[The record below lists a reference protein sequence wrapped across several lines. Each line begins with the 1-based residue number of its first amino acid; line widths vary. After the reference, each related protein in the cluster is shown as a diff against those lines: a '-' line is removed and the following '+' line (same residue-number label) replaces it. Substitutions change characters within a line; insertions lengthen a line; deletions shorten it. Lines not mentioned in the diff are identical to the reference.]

1 VSALVRD
8 GAEQFRVSFAALAQ
22 KVAKDVVKQQPR
34 GAAVQVDPY
43 LIARA
48 VAEVMAACTFRSAK
62 GKRLLWNEYRVILAR
77 ADFALVHALQGPLE
91 RDLGEALASEATA
104 SGAELVGE
112 LRVSVVYDEA
122 DELRA
127 GEAVVRVG
135 FVTTAQLPAV
145 EAGEL
150 TVRFDAGQLGGL
162 MKAVGSVETVIV
174 QDPGAAPRAYRLR
187 WPHGEAAL
195 ALGATFVVGRPHPGA
210 PPGFIS
216 LTGAGAKINK
226 QQLWLAPVASGGVRI
241 GRLAAANPVHVGGE
255 ALGPGEERTVTAP
268 AEIALSR
275 GELVLTLVPA

>member
-1 VSALVRD
+1 MTVLVRD
-8 GAEQFRVSFAALAQ
+8 SAEQFRVSFAALAQ
-22 KVAKDVVKQQPR
+22 KVIKGQPR

-62 GKRLLWNEYRVILAR
+62 GTRLLWNEYRVILAR
-77 ADFALVHALQGPLE
+77 ADFALVRALQGPLE
-91 RDLGEALASEATA
+91 RDLGEALAAEAAA

-127 GEAVVRVG
+127 GEGVVRVG
-135 FVTTAQLPAV
+135 FVATAQLPAV

-150 TVRFDAGQLGGL
+150 TVRFDAGALGGL

-174 QDPGAAPRAYRLR
+174 QDSGAAPRAYRLR
-187 WPHGEAAL
+187 WPHGEATL
-195 ALGATFVVGRPHPGA
+195 ALGATSVLGRPHPGA
-210 PPGFIS
+210 PAGFVS
-216 LTGAGAKINK
+216 LTGASAKVNK
-226 QQLWLAPVASGGVRI
+226 QQLWLAPVAGGVRV

-255 ALGPGEERTVTAP
+255 ALAPGEERTVIAP
-268 AEIALSR
+268 VEIALSR